1 VRSEDADG
9 SAVIGPVIGSR
20 IGQERCGVALGYRTP
35 LDGGLADPWGTG
47 RRAWVIRWLS
57 SHPVALSLALA
68 AVLHVVWW
76 WLIATSGGD
85 LAAQDAWAEFARL
98 HPGSAYNLAWYG
110 GVHPV
115 SYSVLSPY
123 VMAILGV
130 RTTMM
135 IAGTLSAGLLALLL
149 VRSNALRQPLW
160 PALYGAVALTGNA
173 VSGRVTFGL
182 GTMFALAAVAAVY
195 AWPAPWRT
203 PADRHRWT
211 RAVVTGGLAALATA
225 SSPVAGLFLGIVAA
239 ALWLQ
244 RRRPAAYS
252 LGVPPVA
259 VVVLSAWLFPFSGQQ
274 QIGLGSVILPVV
286 IGVCGVALA
295 PPSWRSAR
303 VTSALYV
310 VGVLGVWVV
319 PSQIG
324 TNVTR
329 FGLLFGGVL
338 LVAFAAARRGGPV
351 KREPALLAGVRRT
364 SMALALAIATASVWQ
379 VSTAT
384 RDAVATRPSAAWT
397 VDLDPLVRQLE
408 IRRADRARVEVV
420 PAASHREASA
430 LAPHVNLA
438 RGWNRQADTE
448 RNPIFYEPGL
458 LTAGSYHAW
467 LDRWAVRF
475 VVMST
480 GAPDAAGLAEAEL
493 VSGGLDYLREV
504 WSDDS
509 WRLYEVRSPTPLAD
523 PPAVVAEFDA
533 TELVLTVPRAGRVLV
548 RIPSSPWLSLVD
560 EDGTA
565 LRAPESADPQT
576 PPVNVDGCLSEELR
590 PTAPDQA
597 DDSWTVL
604 HAPRA
609 GTYRIAAP
617 YKLPRGTTCPDELAD

>member
-1 VRSEDADG
+1 MSVSEGARTIPG
-9 SAVIGPVIGSR
+9 
-20 IGQERCGVALGYRTP
+20 IGQEGCGVALGYRTP
-35 LDGGLADPWGTG
+35 VEGGLAEAWGNG
-47 RRAWVIRWLS
+47 RRASVILRLT
-57 SHPVALSLALA
+57 SHPVAVSLALA
-68 AVLHVVWW
+68 AVLHLLWW
-76 WLIATSGGD
+76 WLIANSGGD
-85 LAAQDAWAEFARL
+85 IAAQDAWAEFARV

-123 VMAILGV
+123 VKAALGV

-135 IAGTLSAGLLALLL
+135 IAGTVSAGLLALLL
-149 VRSNALRQPLW
+149 VRSDVLRRPLW

-182 GTMFALAAVAAVY
+182 GTMFALAAVAAVF
-195 AWPAPWRT
+195 AWPARWRT
-203 PADRHRWT
+203 PEPRHRWP
-211 RAVVTGGLAALATA
+211 RAVVAAGLAALATL

-244 RRRPAAYS
+244 RRRQAAYV
-252 LGVPPVA
+252 LGGPPVA
-259 VVVLSAWLFPFSGQQ
+259 VVALSAWLFPFSGQQ
-274 QIGLGSVILPVV
+274 QMGLGSVILPVV
-286 IGVCGVALA
+286 IGACGFALA
-295 PPSWRSAR
+295 PRTWRSVRIAS
-303 VTSALYV
+303 VLYV
-310 VGVLGVWVV
+310 AGVLAVWVV

-329 FGLLFGGVL
+329 LGLLFGGVL
-338 LVAFAAARRGGPV
+338 LVAFAARRPQPV
-351 KREPALLAGVRRT
+351 PPVSPALLAGFRRT
-364 SMALALAIATASVWQ
+364 SIALALAIATSSVWQ
-379 VSTAT
+379 VSTAA
-384 RDAVATRPSAAWT
+384 RDAVATRPAEAWT
-397 VDLDPLVRQLE
+397 VDLDPLVHQLE
-408 IRRADRARVEVV
+408 IRQADRARVEVV

-430 LAPHVNLA
+430 LAPYVNLA

-458 LTAGSYHAW
+458 LTAESYRAW
-467 LDRWAVRF
+467 LDRWAVAF
-475 VVMST
+475 VVIST
-480 GAPDAAGLAEAEL
+480 GAPDAAALAEADL
-493 VSGGLDYLREV
+493 VSRGLDYLDEV

-523 PPAVVAEFDA
+523 PPAVVTEFDA
-533 TELVLTVPRAGRVLV
+533 TEVVLTVPRAGRVLV
-548 RIPSSPWLSLVD
+548 RIPSSPWLSLLN

-565 LRAPESADPQT
+565 VRAPESADPGT
-576 PPVNVDGCLSEELR
+576 PPVNVDGCLSAEIR

-617 YKLPRGTTCPDELAD
+617 YKLPRGTTCPEELVD